1 MQCTGTD
8 TSQAE
13 TISDLVEQSVSKD
26 FGSEWLNI
34 VSDSG
39 VMCGSNP
46 ELMTFRARLIAM
58 GHRNTSS
65 ILSSLYEWIQD
76 SNVLNVN
83 GALLQLN
90 KTCNISI
97 SSFGDDL
104 CDSYPEIHE
113 QQIQSLC
120 VSNLV
125 GATVGGVGA
134 ILILIIIVTVTVS
147 YLCMKRLTFRK

>member
-26 FGSEWLNI
+26 YGSEWLNI

-58 GHRNTSS
+58 GHT
-65 ILSSLYEWIQD
+65 
-76 SNVLNVN
+76 
-83 GALLQLN
+83 
-90 KTCNISI
+90 
-97 SSFGDDL
+97 
-104 CDSYPEIHE
+104 
-113 QQIQSLC
+113 
-120 VSNLV
+120 
-125 GATVGGVGA
+125 
-134 ILILIIIVTVTVS
+134 
-147 YLCMKRLTFRK
+147 MKLKLKECICIRR